1 MWAKFKTRLIS
12 AVFLI
17 AILLLITFVAP
28 KWLFTIAVCLLTFAV
43 MRELTVV
50 LRQGTKPSI
59 AITNYVFAAL
69 YMIVGFLKTDTAN
82 RAIFLI
88 TILYIMALL
97 VFSVIDNRHIK
108 FSDVC
113 ASLFLVFY
121 SVVFLMHLAFI
132 RNLDN
137 GIALLFMAFIGA
149 YITDTGAYFTGML
162 IGKRKLIPSVSPNKT
177 VEGAIGGIVST
188 VVGFIVYGII
198 MTNSGHT
205 VNYFYLLI
213 LAVICGVVSQFGDL
227 AASVIKRS
235 FDVKDFGDLIPGHGG
250 VVDRVDSLI
259 FVAPVVY
266 YFITF
271 LPVIR

>member
-198 MTNSGHT
+198 MTNSGHM

>member
-1 MWAKFKTRLIS
+1 MWAKVKTRFIS

-17 AILLLITFVAP
+17 AALLLVTFVAP
-28 KWLFTIAVCLLTFAV
+28 KWLFTIAVAMLTFAV

-59 AITNYVFAAL
+59 AITNYIFAAL
-69 YMIVGFLKTDTAN
+69 YMIVGFLKADTAN

-88 TILYIMALL
+88 TILYIMTLL
-97 VFSVIDNRHIK
+97 VFSVIDNEHIK

-113 ASLFLVFY
+113 SSLFLVFY
-121 SVVFLMHLAFI
+121 SVVFLMHLSFI

-177 VEGAIGGIVST
+177 VEGAIGGIVFT
-188 VVGFIVYGII
+188 VIGFIIYGII
-198 MTNSGHT
+198 MGNLGHT
-205 VNYFYLLI
+205 VNYFYLFI

-227 AASVIKRS
+227 SASVIKRS
-235 FDVKDFGDLIPGHGG
+235 FNVKDFGDLIPGHGG
-250 VVDRVDSLI
+250 IVDRVDSLI